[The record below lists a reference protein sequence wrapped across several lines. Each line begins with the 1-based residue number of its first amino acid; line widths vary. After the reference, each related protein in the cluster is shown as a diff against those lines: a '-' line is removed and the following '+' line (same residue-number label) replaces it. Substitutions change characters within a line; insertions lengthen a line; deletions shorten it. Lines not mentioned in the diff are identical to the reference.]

1 MRGGAEPNPVLRPVH
16 AARRWVVLG
25 LLGFFAVL
33 VLGRAFQLQ
42 VLTVTD
48 KGVSHV
54 GCFFDTA
61 LFEEFGLP
69 EVIARDT
76 AR

>member
-1 MRGGAEPNPVLRPVH
+1 MKQPDGTH
-16 AARRWVVLG
+16 H
-25 LLGFFAVL
+25 
-33 VLGRAFQLQ
+33 AFQLQ

-61 LFEEFGLP
+61 LFAQFGLP
-69 EVIARDT
+69 EVMKSSDREGRAPR
-76 AR
+76 